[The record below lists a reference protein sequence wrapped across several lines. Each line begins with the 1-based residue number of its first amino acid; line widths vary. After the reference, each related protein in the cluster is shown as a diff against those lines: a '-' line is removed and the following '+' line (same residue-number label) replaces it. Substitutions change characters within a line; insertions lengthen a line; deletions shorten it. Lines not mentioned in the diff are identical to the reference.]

1 MAAWNLAAVVDKGMH
16 RWRGASLCFWRNP
29 LLLGHWLLCCSF
41 AAGLLS
47 GCGYLVQPK
56 VKTGMAQLEKG
67 QYQLDASHTSVL
79 FKVGHLNLS
88 TFVGR
93 FNRSEAQ
100 LDFDPA
106 NIAAAKLSARVDI
119 ASIDVN
125 NPELEETLRGG
136 SWFAASQYPQAQF
149 TTRQV
154 QVINANEADFSGE
167 LTLRGV
173 TRPLLL
179 RVKFNGGAYS
189 MLSGAY
195 VIGFEARARIQRS
208 AFGLGYMVPA
218 VGDWVDLEIYAEF
231 KQR

>member
-1 MAAWNLAAVVDKGMH
+1 MAAWDVAAVVDKGMH
-16 RWRGASLCFWRNP
+16 RLRGASLYFCADYLLVGC
-29 LLLGHWLLCCSF
+29 LLLGGC
-41 AAGLLS
+41 LLS
-47 GCGYLVQPK
+47 GCGYLVQPR
-56 VKTGMAQLEKG
+56 VNTGMAQLEKG
-67 QYQLDASHTSVL
+67 QYQLDASHTSLL
-79 FKVGHLNLS
+79 FKVGHMNLS

-119 ASIDVN
+119 ASLDVN
-125 NPELEETLRGG
+125 NPELEETLRGN
-136 SWFAASQYPQAQF
+136 SWFAASQYPQALF
-149 TTRQV
+149 STRQV
-154 QVINANEADFSGE
+154 QVIDADEAEFTGE

-173 TRPLLL
+173 TRPLVL

-195 VIGFEARARIQRS
+195 VIGFEARGRIQRS
-208 AFGLGYMVPA
+208 AFGMGYMVPA

-231 KQR
+231 KQQ